1 MIHVVG
7 AQLPAHELLEQVVL
21 FVGGFGRRKARQCI
35 AAIALAQ
42 GGETLGDQGDGLLPA
57 GGLQLAIFA
66 DKRGREALLALDK
79 VKAEAPLDAEQP
91 LIDWRVAVPLHIA
104 DAVARL
110 IDIEGDAAA
119 DPAVGA
125 DGIDRREQLGAPLR
139 LVAGI
144 HQGSGRADLYT
155 GAALHAVGV
164 AHRESRVELGA
175 VREGAIA
182 VLGKVQHSLHR
193 LLTTGLHAL
202 AAADAAVGIK
212 HDKFAAV
219 IHCKLLALTGVE
231 SALLDLV
238 FGGIVA

>member
-1 MIHVVG
+1 M
-7 AQLPAHELLEQVVL
+7 
-21 FVGGFGRRKARQCI
+21 
-35 AAIALAQ
+35 
-42 GGETLGDQGDGLLPA
+42 PA
-57 GGLQLAIFA
+57 GWHQLAILA
-66 DKRGREALLALDK
+66 DKRRGEALLALNK
-79 VKAEAPLDAEQP
+79 VKAEAPLDAEQT
-91 LIDWRVAVPLHIA
+91 LIDRRVAIPLHIA

-110 IDIEGDAAA
+110 IDVEGDTAA

-125 DGIDRREQLGAPLR
+125 DGIDRREQFGAPLR

-212 HDKFAAV
+212 DDKFAAV

>member
-1 MIHVVG
+1 MAEPRAVIHVVG

-66 DKRGREALLALDK
+66 DKRRGEALLALDK

-125 DGIDRREQLGAPLR
+125 DGIDRREQFGAPL
-139 LVAGI
+139 
-144 HQGSGRADLYT
+144 
-155 GAALHAVGV
+155 
-164 AHRESRVELGA
+164 
-175 VREGAIA
+175 
-182 VLGKVQHSLHR
+182 
-193 LLTTGLHAL
+193 
-202 AAADAAVGIK
+202 
-212 HDKFAAV
+212 
-219 IHCKLLALTGVE
+219 
-231 SALLDLV
+231 
-238 FGGIVA
+238 